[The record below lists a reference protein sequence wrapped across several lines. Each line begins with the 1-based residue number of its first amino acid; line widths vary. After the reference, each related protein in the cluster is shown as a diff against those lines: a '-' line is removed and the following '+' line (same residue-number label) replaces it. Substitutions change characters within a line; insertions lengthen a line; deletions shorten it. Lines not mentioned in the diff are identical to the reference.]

1 MTGFLFFLFLALG
14 SLSMSGQN
22 IAEHIKE
29 AKTAGEM
36 QDFVTMAL
44 LLNDISE
51 EDILSEP
58 DSIRYDFY
66 YMNAALM
73 VADENTDKVKLVE
86 EIDKALKIRE
96 RSLGVQHPEY
106 LELLAHKGYNLE
118 EEDPAAAS
126 KAYQKAL
133 IVGQDLVNRGD
144 VAIDYWF
151 ANIQSSLADLYSRRG
166 FPDMAEALY
175 IEAFS
180 IINNNYIPG
189 TNEFSWVPLLSLSQ
203 LYFNEGKPD
212 EAIATC
218 DRLLQF
224 FSERG
229 GYPSPE
235 YGLMASMKAYYL
247 GETGRYGEA
256 VEWRKKALEN
266 HQGIPDPDS
275 EEVANAFL
283 QLYLAMIVNKDFGNA
298 DSLET
303 QITDFSYLKENS
315 ELLLDMFFNASTI
328 CDTNGDPVNAE
339 KYIMKALPYSQ
350 TPHDDY
356 TEFIYSQASL
366 YRLNNNDL
374 DGAWEYK
381 QKALE
386 ASADRDSELKNRIDL
401 LYIQSYRDPV
411 EALAGLKALKEE
423 MTLRNEQGSPRYIN
437 LLHNLIPLMQR
448 SAGPQEII
456 DYFLTDYE
464 EIADK
469 FGKTNPLVITYD
481 NIIGVSYV
489 FLGKGE
495 EALPYME
502 NYRKGVAANSGEDNI
517 KYGTALHNLGRALM
531 LTGDNEGARENLL
544 KARSLQLKYE
554 GEVDERTSLYL
565 KELGIE

>member
-73 VADENTDKVKLVE
+73 VADENTDKGKLVE

-175 IEAFS
+175 LEAFS

-189 TNEFSWVPLLSLSQ
+189 SNEFSWVPLLSLSQ

-256 VEWRKKALEN
+256 VEWRKKTLEN
-266 HQGIPDPDS
+266 HQSIPDPDS

-283 QLYLAMIVNKDFGNA
+283 QLYLAMIINKDFGNA

-328 CDTNGDPVNAE
+328 CDTNGDPANAE

-381 QKALE
+381 QQALD

-411 EALAGLKALKEE
+411 GALAGLKALKEE
-423 MTLRNEQGSPRYIN
+423 MTLRDEQGSPRYIN
-437 LLHNLIPLMQR
+437 LLHNLMPLMQR

-502 NYRKGVAANSGEDNI
+502 NYREGVAANYGEDNTQ
-517 KYGTALHNLGRALM
+517 YATALHNLGRALM
-531 LTGDNEGARENLL
+531 LAGDKEGARENLM